1 MTRCLSPG
9 AIPKSTYRVAS
20 LIVYLSVDSI
30 AVSSLGKAYRWPR
43 LRRCPNCRGR
53 RLWGHGYV
61 ERYFDESADALWMKR
76 WRCPECHAVHT
87 MRPDTHWRGF
97 WADRQTI
104 LRSLED
110 KETSRGWLPHLGRER
125 QQYWWRG
132 FQIQRQ
138 FHGAF
143 ESLASLIDK
152 QVIAATH
159 SFTHREIH
167 PLEPAPHRIFAFTPS
182 LRGP

>member
-1 MTRCLSPG
+1 MTRCSAPV
-9 AIPKSTYRVAS
+9 AIPKSTYRVAP
-20 LIVYLSVDSI
+20 LIVYLSVDI
-30 AVSSLGKAYRWPR
+30 TAVSSLGKAYRWPR
-43 LRRCPNCRGR
+43 LRRCPSCRGH

-61 ERYFDESADALWMKR
+61 ERYFDGSADALWMKR

-97 WADRQTI
+97 WADRHSI
-104 LRSLED
+104 LRSLVN
-110 KETSRGWLPHLGRER
+110 KETNRRWLADLGRER

-132 FQIQRQ
+132 FQIQCQ

-159 SFTHREIH
+159 SFTHREIQ
-167 PLEPAPHRIFAFTPS
+167 PLEPTPNRIFAFTPS